1 MLSVVV
7 LNEHRRRTD
16 FFILISEKAFTM
28 KFILGKKLY
37 MSQIFSEEGRVIPV
51 TVIRSGPC
59 FVTQIRTDE
68 QDGYI
73 AVQVGFEEKK
83 KVIKPIM
90 GHLKGRGLAY
100 LREVR
105 VHAEDAGSFTVG
117 DILKA
122 SIFALGDTVDVI
134 GTSKGKGFQG
144 VVKRHGFAGQ
154 KATHGNKDQ
163 SRSPGSIGST
173 GPQRVSKGKKM
184 AGRMGAQR
192 VTVKN
197 LKIVKINAEKSEIYV
212 KGAVPGTRNS
222 LLMIIR
228 E

>member
-1 MLSVVV
+1 
-7 LNEHRRRTD
+7 
-16 FFILISEKAFTM
+16 M

-59 FVTQIRTDE
+59 FVTHVKTDE
-68 QDGYI
+68 KDGYT
-73 AVQVGFEEKK
+73 AVQVGFQEKK
-83 KVIKPIM
+83 KVVKPLL

-100 LREVR
+100 VREVR
-105 VHAEDAGSFTVG
+105 VSAEHAGAFTVG
-117 DILKA
+117 DTLEA
-122 SIFALGDTVDVI
+122 SMFELGDIVDVI

-173 GPQRVSKGKKM
+173 GPQRVFKGRKM

-192 VTVKN
+192 VTIKN
-197 LKIVKINAEKSEIYV
+197 LKIVKINSETSEIYV
-212 KGAVPGTRNS
+212 KGAVPGVRNS